1 MAGEPSSSREEMW
14 SENNPDWSWS
24 AITFVKINATL
35 DRNKSCDIAEA
46 HWNNATAN
54 ACRNQSEILECVATF
69 VFWRGSYYSVLQMK
83 SDRRCGEM
91 TECDSAASSLS
102 RGQHNDDVFALKN
115 AAFSLSSALW
125 KLLAGGV
132 LMAAQTRQK
141 QLIML
146 SGWTQDHSAV

>member
-1 MAGEPSSSREEMW
+1 
-14 SENNPDWSWS
+14 
-24 AITFVKINATL
+24 
-35 DRNKSCDIAEA
+35 
-46 HWNNATAN
+46 
-54 ACRNQSEILECVATF
+54 
-69 VFWRGSYYSVLQMK
+69 MK

-102 RGQHNDDVFALKN
+102 RGQQKTLKN